1 MIALAPVADK
11 RCFLMAGPAL
21 ALASAAEALHKGPM
35 LSHSDLRHAEA
46 WVFDLDNTL
55 YPASCNLFDR
65 IDERMKAWIADFLN
79 VDHEEAFRVQK
90 LYFREYGTTLR
101 GLMERHGVDPE
112 PYLAYVHDIDVSAV
126 TPNLRLQRALA
137 ALPGRKLVFT
147 NGSVRHAHRVMDRLG
162 VTHLFEAVFDIAAGD
177 YVPKPDPAIYRL
189 MLSEHEVEPAGAVMV
204 EDMARNLEPAAA
216 LGMTTVWVD
225 AGTPWSREGSDAP
238 YVHYRAADLTEW
250 LEGLAQ

>member
-1 MIALAPVADK
+1 
-11 RCFLMAGPAL
+11 
-21 ALASAAEALHKGPM
+21 M
-35 LSHSDLRHAEA
+35 LSRSALLHAEA

-55 YPASCNLFDR
+55 YPASCALFDR
-65 IDERMKAWIADFLN
+65 IDERMKAWIADFLG

-126 TPNLRLQRALA
+126 TPNPRLQKALA
-137 ALPGRKLVFT
+137 GLPGRKLVFT
-147 NGSVRHAHRVMDRLG
+147 NGSVRHAQRVMDRLG

-189 MLSEHEVEPAGAVMV
+189 MLKEHDVDPATGVMV

-238 YVHYRAADLTEW
+238 YVHYAAADLTDW
-250 LEGLAQ
+250 LEGLLASQL